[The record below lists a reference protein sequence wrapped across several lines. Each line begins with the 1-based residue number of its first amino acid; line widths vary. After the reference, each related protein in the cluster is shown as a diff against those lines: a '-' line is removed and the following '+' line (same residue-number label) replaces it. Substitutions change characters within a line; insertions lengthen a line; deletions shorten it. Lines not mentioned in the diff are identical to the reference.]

1 MTAKSKGNESAVIQG
16 AGQGAPRP
24 VAPPEYRQ
32 RALRSVINNRRRQ
45 GANSLSLSELVCQ
58 LQDPK
63 LRKDSDPRF
72 EPLSFESIEAAVKD
86 LVGSR
91 ELKVDGRTVVF
102 GPSTPRAD

>member
-1 MTAKSKGNESAVIQG
+1 MSAKSQGNEGGVIQG
-16 AGQGAPRP
+16 AHQGAPRP

-32 RALRSVINNRRRQ
+32 RALRSVINHRRKQ

-63 LRKDSDPRF
+63 LRNDSDPRF

-86 LVGSR
+86 LEGSH
-91 ELKVDGRTVVF
+91 ELKVDGRTVIF
-102 GPSTPRAD
+102 NPTKPQEG